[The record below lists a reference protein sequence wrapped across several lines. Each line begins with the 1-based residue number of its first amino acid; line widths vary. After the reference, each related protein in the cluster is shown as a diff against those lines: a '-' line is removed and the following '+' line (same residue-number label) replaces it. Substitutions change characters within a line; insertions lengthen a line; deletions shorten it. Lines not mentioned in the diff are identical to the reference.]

1 MLPKNEGYLHWHIAD
16 WCNYA
21 CSYCCENRFDKDKKP
36 RFVKEPLLG
45 AALRFLK
52 ALPGHWTVRL
62 TSGEPSTHPELLY
75 ITRRLAE
82 MGHDISIITNLSL
95 PLERYQ
101 RFVLEAG
108 HRLDYLHISFHLE
121 EADERE
127 FIAKCAA
134 LKGFLAKRAAADLMG
149 VYCVA
154 LPEYSEKIRSAME
167 RFKGKGI
174 DLKLQLYMPNARAL
188 GMRSPRRSAVF
199 LGASRSAPE
208 QPSRL
213 QKAAWSLLKES
224 RWAAVRHEG
233 RKMIE
238 SFPGSFEPS
247 AVPKLES
254 PKGKPCLAGI
264 KWIVVDV
271 GGDVWRCHNA
281 YQGDHL
287 PGVYL
292 GNVLKGDVA
301 LLPTVLPCSYDY
313 CGCPGHPI
321 D

>member
-21 CSYCCENRFDKDKKP
+21 CSYCCENRFNKADKKP
-36 RFVKEPLLG
+36 RFVKEPLVG
-45 AALRFLK
+45 AALRFFR

-62 TSGEPSTHPELLY
+62 TSGEPSAHPELFY

-82 MGHDISIITNLSL
+82 MDHKISIITNFSL

-121 EADERE
+121 EADEQE

-134 LKGFLAKRAAADLMG
+134 LKSFLAKRAAASLMG

-174 DLKLQLYMPNARAL
+174 DLKLQLYMPNARAFPRGKL
-188 GMRSPRRSAVF
+188 IGAGETGRRKEPSPSGR
-199 LGASRSAPE
+199 
-208 QPSRL
+208 
-213 QKAAWSLLKES
+213 AALSLLRTVFHNK
-224 RWAAVRHEG
+224 G
-233 RKMIE
+233 RRMIE
-238 SFPGSFEPS
+238 SFPGSFESS
-247 AVPKLES
+247 AAPKLES

-264 KWIVVDV
+264 KWIVVDIR
-271 GGDVWRCHNA
+271 GDVWRCHNA
-281 YQGDHL
+281 RQDGPL
-287 PGVYL
+287 PGSHL

-301 LLPTVLPCSYDY
+301 LLPTVLPCSYDS